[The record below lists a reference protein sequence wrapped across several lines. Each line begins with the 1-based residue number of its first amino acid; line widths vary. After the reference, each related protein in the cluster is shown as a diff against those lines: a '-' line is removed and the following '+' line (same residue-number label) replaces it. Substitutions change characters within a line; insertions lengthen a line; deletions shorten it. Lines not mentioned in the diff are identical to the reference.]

1 MTSEKDYFQTFCNLS
16 QAFGSAATVDELLE
30 LIVKSAVETMN
41 GKAAC
46 LFLADKKQDVF
57 VPKART
63 GLSDQYMHAN
73 PMRAQ
78 RLASGLE
85 KNGYLAFEDATSD
98 PRLENLDAKKAE
110 GIASILTVP
119 VMVEGHQIGVL
130 SLYTADKR
138 KFSDNDIVFMKALAV
153 NGGIALKKARLLERI
168 ARNSSLFL
176 ELSSAFNSSI
186 DIKDVLRSMTEKT
199 TREMGL
205 KGVLIR
211 LYDEDSKTLNVVASY
226 GLSDAF
232 LNKGTITVE
241 KSLAEAFEEG
251 KTVVV
256 EDTSKDES
264 LQYPNETREEGIGSI
279 VTVPIQSKEQ
289 IIGVMRLY
297 CESSRKFSND
307 FIDVVKA
314 LAHTGALAIQNA
326 SLYLA
331 LKEDKKSLEEDIWSH
346 RLYF

>member
-16 QAFGSAATVDELLE
+16 QAFGTAATVDELLE
-30 LIVKSAVETMN
+30 LIVKSAVATMN
-41 GKAAC
+41 AKAAC

-57 VPKART
+57 VPKARI

-73 PMRAQ
+73 PMKAQ
-78 RLASGLE
+78 RLARGLE
-85 KNGYLAFEDATSD
+85 KNGHLAFEDATSD

-119 VMVEGHQIGVL
+119 VMVEGRQIGVL

-138 KFSDNDIVFMKALAV
+138 KFSENDIVFMKALAV

-168 ARNSSLFL
+168 ERNSSLFL
-176 ELSSAFNSSI
+176 ELSSAINSSI
-186 DIKDVLRSMTEKT
+186 DIKEVLRSMTEKT
-199 TREMGL
+199 TRAMGL

-211 LYDEDSKTLNVVASY
+211 LYDEDTKTLNVVASY
-226 GLSDAF
+226 GLSDSF

-241 KSLAEAFEEG
+241 KSLAEAFEG
-251 KTVVV
+251 KTIVV
-256 EDTSKDES
+256 EDTRNDEN

-297 CESSRKFSND
+297 CESSRKFSKD

>member
-16 QAFGSAATVDELLE
+16 QAFGTAATVDELLE
-30 LIVKSAVETMN
+30 LIVNSAVETMN

-46 LFLADKKQDVF
+46 LFLADKKHDVF

-63 GLSDQYMHAN
+63 GLSDEYMHAN
-73 PMRAQ
+73 PMKAQ
-78 RLASGLE
+78 RLAVGLE
-85 KNGYLAFEDATSD
+85 KNGHLAFEDATSD

-119 VMVEGHQIGVL
+119 VMVEGRQIGVL

-138 KFSDNDIVFMKALAV
+138 KFSENDIVFMKALAI

-168 ARNSSLFL
+168 ERNSSLFL
-176 ELSSAFNSSI
+176 ELSSAINSSI
-186 DIKDVLRSMTEKT
+186 DIKDVLRSMTERT
-199 TREMGL
+199 TNAMGL

-211 LYDEDSKTLNVVASY
+211 LYDENSKTLNVVASY
-226 GLSDAF
+226 GLSEAF
-232 LNKGTITVE
+232 LNKGMILAE
-241 KSLAEAFEEG
+241 KSLAEALEG
-251 KTVVV
+251 KTIVV
-256 EDTSKDES
+256 EDTSKDEG
-264 LQYPNETREEGIGSI
+264 LQYPKETREEGIGSM
-279 VTVPIQSKEQ
+279 VTVPIQAKEKV
-289 IIGVMRLY
+289 IGVMRLY
-297 CESSRKFSND
+297 CENPRKYSKD
-307 FIDVVKA
+307 FIDVVQA
-314 LAHTGALAIQNA
+314 LAHTGGLAIQNA